1 MQLERAR
8 GMASEVGMAGN
19 ALFRFLPHA
28 GRGSRTTE
36 PTMCARRK
44 TKQLQDGTRN
54 AESAFKAI
62 DDLLRGSGGG
72 CSGSLEYM
80 EQSSWILFL
89 RYLDAQEGN
98 RRLSAEMQG
107 LPYAP
112 ALPEELSWGTWAWP
126 TKPDGSF
133 DLDRSLKGDALLDFV
148 KGTLFPGLKALRD
161 DPGATPLQ
169 YRIGNIFSELTC
181 RFTSGYTLR
190 EVIDLI
196 QPLKF
201 QTNEDRHEM
210 SVLYEN
216 RLREMGNAG
225 RDGGQYYTPRP
236 LIRTMVRILAPK
248 LGETFYDGAC
258 GSGGFLCE
266 AFNYLLET
274 APNTAE
280 TWKKLQQETF
290 YGGEN
295 KALAYMTAQMN
306 CILHGLESPNII
318 LGSSLRQNPGTL
330 TDADRMN
337 VIGTNPPFGAK
348 VEQSEKENFVTRS
361 GESAYLFMEHFIA
374 KLKEG
379 GRAGII
385 VKNTLLSNT
394 DNASKYIRQQLLERC
409 TLDIVLDLPPKVFAA
424 GVKAVV
430 LFFHKGGPTTKP
442 IQFYELDLQG
452 VSLGKTRPLKE
463 SDLAEFEAI
472 ATGQKSGEGVEAF
485 WTVDPADV
493 DQETFD
499 LSVKNPNKRA
509 ETRASSAECREDIK
523 AAFAEI
529 GDILKEW

>member
-1 MQLERAR
+1 
-8 GMASEVGMAGN
+8 
-19 ALFRFLPHA
+19 
-28 GRGSRTTE
+28 
-36 PTMCARRK
+36 MCARRK
-44 TKQLQDGTRN
+44 TKSTQPGTKN

-80 EQSSWILFL
+80 EQSSWLLFL
-89 RYLDAQEGN
+89 RYLDAQEEN
-98 RRLSAEMQG
+98 RRLTAEMQG
-107 LPYAP
+107 TAYAP
-112 ALPEELSWGTWAWP
+112 ALPEDLSWHSWAWP
-126 TKPDGSF
+126 AKPDGSF
-133 DLDRSLKGDALLDFV
+133 DLDRSLKGDDLLDFV
-148 KGTLFPGLKALRD
+148 KGTLFPRLKALGD
-161 DPGATPLQ
+161 DPAATPLQ
-169 YRIGNIFSELTC
+169 VRIASIFSELTC

-236 LIRTMVRILAPK
+236 LIRTMIRILAPK

-266 AFNYLLET
+266 AFNYLQET
-274 APNTAE
+274 APNTADAWN
-280 TWKKLQQETF
+280 TLQHETF

-295 KALAYMTAQMN
+295 KSLAYMTAQMN
-306 CILHGLESPNII
+306 CILHGLESPNIHF
-318 LGSSLRQNPGTL
+318 GSSLKQNPGAL
-330 TDADRMN
+330 TDDDRVN
-337 VIGTNPPFGAK
+337 VIGANPPFGAK
-348 VEQSEKENFVTRS
+348 VEQGEKENFVTRS
-361 GESAYLFMEHFIA
+361 SESAYLFMEHFIA

-379 GRAGII
+379 GRAAII

-409 TLDIVLDLPPKVFAA
+409 SLDMILDLPQKVFAA

-430 LFFHKGGPTTKP
+430 LFFRKGGPTTKP
-442 IQFYELDLQG
+442 IQYYELDLQG

-472 ATGQKSGEGVEAF
+472 ATGQKSGEGVPSF
-485 WTVDPADV
+485 WTVDPATINP
-493 DQETFD
+493 ESFD
-499 LSVKNPNKRA
+499 LSVKNPNKKA
-509 ETRASSAECREDIK
+509 EIRASSAQYRADIK
-523 AAFAEI
+523 AAAAEI
-529 GDILKEW
+529 AEIIKDW